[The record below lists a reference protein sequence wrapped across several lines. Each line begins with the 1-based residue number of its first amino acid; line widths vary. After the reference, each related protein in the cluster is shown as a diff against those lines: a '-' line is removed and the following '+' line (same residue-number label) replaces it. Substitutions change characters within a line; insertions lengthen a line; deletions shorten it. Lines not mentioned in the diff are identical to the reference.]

1 MNNIPNMNEF
11 SCEVGIKT
19 TKEGTIIYF
28 EDNADVTIFAD
39 GYFWFFSKSFFSI
52 GGFENNVYK
61 EHRWTDWS
69 EEHYEDCLKTVKETG
84 LDVKEL
90 FWKPHISSQDSTV
103 KKLCS
108 IERDYTENISISNEE
123 ISKYF
128 DNKTVVKDIR
138 MKYGKTTFYNHVD
151 LKEFK

>member
-28 EDNADVTIFAD
+28 EDNDNSTIFVD
-39 GYFWFFSKSFFSI
+39 GYSWNFSRTFFDTR
-52 GGFENNVYK
+52 GFENNTYK
-61 EHRWTDWS
+61 EHYGTDC
-69 EEHYEDCLKTVKETG
+69 EEETQAECLRVVKNSG
-84 LDVKEL
+84 LDANKVL
-90 FWKPHISSQDSTV
+90 FEPAISSQDSAV